1 MYLKGYDEWKT
12 TYPKEWDEQEQRA
25 DWINERANELVEE
38 WDIFSYDS
46 IVEFLCNSDSS
57 VIKAKFLMA
66 WKQGA
71 SMELREDLA
80 EYFYKQAEQIATREV
95 EQNGISDW

>member
-1 MYLKGYDEWKT
+1 MFNMNYE
-12 TYPKEWDEQEQRA
+12 YPPEWDEQEARE

-46 IVEFLCNSDSS
+46 IVEFLCNSDSNE
-57 VIKAKFLMA
+57 IKTRFLMA

-71 SMELREDLA
+71 SDELKEDLVD
-80 EYFYKQAEQIATREV
+80 YFYNQAEQIAIREV
-95 EQNGISDW
+95 EENGINDW